1 MQHILPKH
9 GTRAYGYPTVAG
21 CNANRTPITCPF
33 CSGPT
38 TIDGPHIT
46 LHREYL
52 GYTLCPASGKTPT
65 EGAVLATA
73 LLDDYLLPNESAYS
87 QETTS

>member
-38 TIDGPHIT
+38 IV
-46 LHREYL
+46 
-52 GYTLCPASGKTPT
+52 A
-65 EGAVLATA
+65 
-73 LLDDYLLPNESAYS
+73 
-87 QETTS
+87 